1 MTSPSNLKK
10 GALAT
15 RPALAR
21 LVAVKR
27 LFARLVLASEQIL
40 PLLLVPLSILALF
53 VSAAWFGIFRIAP
66 DALRFALLAV
76 FAIAFAISVVPFR
89 RLRWPTVA
97 EADRMLEER
106 NGLAHQPV
114 TVQED
119 EPAFDTPFARALWR
133 EHQARMAARIAALDA
148 GLPRPDIARYDRFAL
163 RTIPALLLVTAF
175 SFSMSNSGGSLTDAF
190 TAPAV
195 TSVNPDVRVDA
206 WVTPPYYTG
215 EAPVYLTGS
224 AANTGDS
231 VNVPQFSELTVRV
244 TGASTDEKV
253 LFQTAGSDTGAEIP
267 EQAADAGKQ
276 PPPAGNAATPPAAQ
290 PVSNN
295 AAAPAVAGAMTART
309 HVLKLEKGGKLT
321 VNGRSWSFKV
331 VTDKPP
337 EIAFDGIPHATPNG
351 ALELG
356 FKVKDDYGVEEAHAE
371 IVPVDTDPQATPL
384 YGLPEY
390 KLEISRRD
398 RRNGKGLASHDLTQD
413 PLAGKQVRVSL
424 VARDGAGQT
433 GRSAPYEMTLPSRNF
448 SEPLAAAVA
457 EERQVF
463 ALDTRKMPEA
473 IELNQSLTI
482 RANETIPDLGNYLLL
497 ESALTRM
504 KIARGDIALKDTA
517 DYLWQIALGMEDAQ
531 LTDAEKA
538 LRDAQQKLSEALQ
551 RNASDAEIKKL
562 TDELRKAMNDYMK
575 ELAERMKN
583 MPAQPNQKSANI
595 LRQQDLQRMMDQIE
609 NLARSGNREAAQ
621 QMLSELQQ
629 MMNSL
634 QAGRPQRGQNQQQN
648 EANDK
653 MRQQMDKLGRILRDQ
668 QKLMEQTF
676 KLDQAMRDR
685 MQRGDPNEDGDDAL
699 NQPMPDLNDPAQPD
713 MGQQDRQQGQNQQG
727 QNQQGQNQQ
736 GQNQQGQNQQGQQG
750 QKQQGANQTDN
761 MTADQLRDALKQL
774 RKQQD
779 ELGKQLGEL
788 QKDLGSMG
796 MKPNQNYGRAQ
807 QEMKGAS
814 GDLAQGN
821 GEAAVQGQGRA
832 LDALRK
838 GTRDMMNQLMA
849 QMQQQQGQGQ
859 GQQQGQGGQGNQNGR
874 DPLGRQRSD
883 GSFFDE
889 TNENKI
895 PNIIDTQRAREILD
909 AIRERLSNNPSLSEE
924 RRYLERLLDMG
935 Q

>member
-1 MTSPSNLKK
+1 MTSPSNPKK
-10 GALAT
+10 GAFAT

-21 LVAVKR
+21 LVAIKR
-27 LFARLVLASEQIL
+27 LLARLVLVSEQTL
-40 PLLLVPLSILALF
+40 PLLLLPASILALF
-53 VSAAWFGIFRIAP
+53 LSAAWFGIFRISP
-66 DALRFALLAV
+66 DLLRLALLAV
-76 FAIAFAISVVPFR
+76 FAIGFVTSLFPLR

-97 EADRMLEER
+97 QADRLLEER
-106 NGLAHQPV
+106 NGLPHQPV
-114 TVQED
+114 TVQEE
-119 EPAFDTPFARALWR
+119 EPAFDTPFAQALWR
-133 EHQARMAARIAALDA
+133 EHQARMAAKIAALDA

-163 RTIPALLLVTAF
+163 RAIPALLLVTAF
-175 SFSMSNSGGSLTDAF
+175 SFSMSNSGGSLSDAF
-190 TAPAV
+190 TAPV
-195 TSVNPDVRVDA
+195 TTTTNPDLRVDA
-206 WVTPPYYTG
+206 WITPPYYTG
-215 EAPVYLTGS
+215 EAPIYLTGN
-224 AANTGDS
+224 AAKSDA
-231 VNVPQFSELTVRV
+231 VDVPQFSELTVRV
-244 TGASTDEKV
+244 TGAAPDEKV
-253 LFQTAGSDTGAEIP
+253 MFQAAGSDTAAEIP
-267 EQAADAGKQ
+267 QQVADAGKQ
-276 PPPAGNAATPPAAQ
+276 VPANSNTAPQAAAAE
-290 PVSNN
+290 PVSDTS
-295 AAAPAVAGAMTART
+295 AAPADANAMTART

-321 VNGRSWSFKV
+321 VNGKSWAFKV

-337 EIAFDGIPHATPNG
+337 EIAFDGIPHATANG
-351 ALELG
+351 ALEMG

-371 IVPVDTDPQATPL
+371 IVPVDPDPQATPL

-390 KLEISRRD
+390 KLEIARRD

-413 PLAGKQVRVSL
+413 PLAGTRVRITL
-424 VARDGAGQT
+424 VAQDGAGQT
-433 GRSAPYEMTLPSRNF
+433 GRSPPYEMVMPSRNF

-473 IELNQSLTI
+473 IELNKSLTI
-482 RANETIPDLGNYLLL
+482 RPEETIPDLGNYLLI

-504 KIARGDIALKDTA
+504 KLASGEAALKDTA

-531 LTDAEKA
+531 LSDAEKA
-538 LRDAQQKLSEALQ
+538 LRDAQQKLSDALQ

-621 QMLSELQQ
+621 QLLSQLQQ
-629 MMNSL
+629 MMNNL
-634 QAGRPQRGQNQQQN
+634 QAGRPQPGQQQQ
-648 EANDK
+648 EGQADDK

-676 KLDQAMRDR
+676 KLDQSMRDR

-699 NQPMPDLNDPAQPD
+699 NQPLPDPNDPSQD
-713 MGQQDRQQGQNQQG
+713 DGSQQDQGQQKQNQ
-727 QNQQGQNQQ
+727 
-736 GQNQQGQNQQGQQG
+736 QQG
-750 QKQQGANQTDN
+750 QKQQSDNPADN
-761 MTADQLRDALKQL
+761 MTADQLRDALKEL

-796 MKPNQNYGRAQ
+796 MKPNQNYGKAQ

-814 GDLAQGN
+814 GQLGQGN

-838 GTRDMMNQLMA
+838 GTRDMMNQLA
-849 QMQQQQGQGQ
+849 QMAQQQGQGQ
-859 GQQQGQGGQGNQNGR
+859 GQQGQQGQVGQGNQNGR

-883 GSFFDE
+883 GSFMDSQD
-889 TNENKI
+889 ENKI
-895 PNIIDTQRAREILD
+895 PNEILGERARDILN
-909 AIRERLSNNPSLSEE
+909 AIRERLSNNPTLSEE
-924 RRYLERLLDMG
+924 KKYLERLLNLEE
-935 Q
+935 

>member
-1 MTSPSNLKK
+1 MTSPSNPKK
-10 GALAT
+10 GAFAS

-21 LVAVKR
+21 MVAVKR
-27 LFARLVLASEQIL
+27 LFARLVLVSEQIL
-40 PLLLVPLSILALF
+40 PLVLLPLSILALF

-66 DALRFALLAV
+66 DMLRLVLLAA
-76 FAIAFAISVVPFR
+76 FAIAFAAACFPFR
-89 RLRWPTVA
+89 RLRWPTVG

-106 NGLAHQPV
+106 NGLPHQPV
-114 TVQED
+114 AVQED

-133 EHQARMAARIAALDA
+133 EHQTRMAARIAALDA

-175 SFSMSNSGGSLTDAF
+175 SFSMSNSGGSLSDAF
-190 TAPAV
+190 IAPAV
-195 TSVNPDVRVDA
+195 TSNNPDVRVDA

-215 EAPVYLTGS
+215 EAPVYLTGN

-253 LFQTAGSDTGAEIP
+253 LFQAAGSDTRAAIP
-267 EQAADAGKQ
+267 EQVADAGRQ
-276 PPPAGNAATPPAAQ
+276 GPANGNAPVPAALPVSDTASPPAA
-290 PVSNN
+290 
-295 AAAPAVAGAMTART
+295 GAEAMVART

-321 VNGRSWSFKV
+321 VNGKSWSFNV
-331 VTDKPP
+331 VADRPP
-337 EIAFDGIPHATPNG
+337 EITFDGIPHATSNG
-351 ALELG
+351 ALEIG

-371 IVPVDTDPQATPL
+371 IAPVDADPQATPL

-390 KLEISRRD
+390 KLEIPRRD
-398 RRNGKGLASHDLTQD
+398 RRDGKGLANHDLTQD
-413 PLAGKQVRVSL
+413 PLAGKQVRITL

-448 SEPLAAAVA
+448 NQPLAAAVV

-473 IELNQSLTI
+473 IELNKSLTI
-482 RANETIPDLGNYLLL
+482 RPDETIPDLGNYLVIK
-497 ESALTRM
+497 SALARM
-504 KIARGDIALKDTA
+504 KLASGDAALKDTA
-517 DYLWQIALGMEDAQ
+517 DYLWQIALGMEDSQ

-551 RNASDAEIKKL
+551 RNAPDAEIKKL
-562 TDELRKAMNDYMK
+562 MDELRKAMNDYMK

-609 NLARSGNREAAQ
+609 NLARSGNRQAAQ

-634 QAGRPQRGQNQQQN
+634 QAGRPQRDQNQQQG

-668 QKLMEQTF
+668 QKLMDQTF

-685 MQRGDPNEDGDDAL
+685 MQRGDSNEDGDDAL
-699 NQPMPDLNDPAQPD
+699 NQPMPGLDDPQQPN
-713 MGQQDRQQGQNQQG
+713 MGQQDQGQ
-727 QNQQGQNQQ
+727 QNQ
-736 GQNQQGQNQQGQQG
+736 QQGQNQQGQQPG
-750 QKQQGANQTDN
+750 QKQGDNQTDG

-774 RKQQD
+774 RQQQD
-779 ELGKQLGEL
+779 DLGKQLGEL
-788 QKDLGSMG
+788 QKELGSMG
-796 MKPNQNYGRAQ
+796 MKPNQNYGKAQ
-807 QEMKGAS
+807 QEMKGAA
-814 GDLAQGN
+814 GELGQGN
-821 GEAAVQGQGRA
+821 GETAVQGQGRA

-859 GQQQGQGGQGNQNGR
+859 GQQQGQVGQGNQNGR
-874 DPLGRQRSD
+874 DPLGRLRD
-883 GSFFDE
+883 GPNQFND

-895 PNIIDTQRAREILD
+895 PKIIDAQRAREILD
-909 AIRERLSNNPSLSEE
+909 AIRERLSNNPSLSDE
-924 RRYLERLLDMG
+924 RNYLERLLDMR

>member
-27 LFARLVLASEQIL
+27 LFARLVLTSEQIL

-53 VSAAWFGIFRIAP
+53 LSAAWFGIFRIAP
-66 DALRFALLAV
+66 DVLRLGLLAV
-76 FAIAFAISVVPFR
+76 FAIAFAVSIFPFR

-133 EHQARMAARIAALDA
+133 EHQVRMAARIAALDA

-175 SFSMSNSGGSLTDAF
+175 SFSMSNGGGSLTDAF

-195 TSVNPDVRVDA
+195 TSVNPDLRVDA

-215 EAPVYLTGS
+215 GAPVYLTGS

-244 TGASTDEKV
+244 TGATTDEKV
-253 LFQTAGSDTGAEIP
+253 LFQAAGSDNDAEIP
-267 EQAADAGKQ
+267 EQAADASKQ
-276 PPPAGNAATPPAAQ
+276 PANGNAATPPTVQ

-295 AAAPAVAGAMTART
+295 AAAPAGTDAMVART

-321 VNGRSWSFKV
+321 VNGKSWSFKV
-331 VTDKPP
+331 VADKPP
-337 EIAFDGIPHATPNG
+337 EIAFDGIPHATANG
-351 ALELG
+351 ALEIG

-371 IVPVDTDPQATPL
+371 IVPVETDPQATPL

-390 KLEISRRD
+390 RLEISRRD
-398 RRNGKGLASHDLTQD
+398 RRNGKGLANHDLTQD
-413 PLAGKQVRVSL
+413 PLAGKQVRITL

-457 EERQVF
+457 EERQIF

-482 RANETIPDLGNYLLL
+482 RPNETIPDLGNYLLL
-497 ESALTRM
+497 KSALTRM
-504 KIARGDIALKDTA
+504 KLAHGDIALKDTA

-629 MMNSL
+629 MMNNL
-634 QAGRPQRGQNQQQN
+634 QAGRPQRGQNQQQG

-699 NQPMPDLNDPAQPD
+699 NQPMPDLNDPTQQD
-713 MGQQDRQQGQNQQG
+713 QGQQDQGQRDRQQGQNQQG
-727 QNQQGQNQQ
+727 QNQQGQ
-736 GQNQQGQNQQGQQG
+736 QQG
-750 QKQQGANQTDN
+750 QKQQDGNQTDN

-796 MKPNQNYGRAQ
+796 MKPNQNYGKAQ

-859 GQQQGQGGQGNQNGR
+859 GQQQGQAGQGNQNGR
-874 DPLGRQRSD
+874 DPLGRLRNGD
-883 GSFFDE
+883 PFGDDA
-889 TNENKI
+889 NENKV
-895 PNIIDTQRAREILD
+895 PDRIDPQRAREILD

-924 RRYLERLLDMG
+924 RRYLERLLNLG

>member
-1 MTSPSNLKK
+1 MTSPSNPKK
-10 GALAT
+10 GAFAS

-27 LFARLVLASEQIL
+27 LFARLVLVCEQIL
-40 PLLLVPLSILALF
+40 PLLLLPLSILALF
-53 VSAAWFGIFRIAP
+53 LSAAWFGIFRIAP
-66 DALRFALLAV
+66 DMLRLALLA
-76 FAIAFAISVVPFR
+76 AFAITFAAACFPFR
-89 RLRWPTVA
+89 RLRWPTVG

-106 NGLAHQPV
+106 NGLPHQPV

-133 EHQARMAARIAALDA
+133 EHQTRMAARIAALDA
-148 GLPRPDIARYDRFAL
+148 GFPRPDIARYDRFAL

-175 SFSMSNSGGSLTDAF
+175 SFSMSNSGGSLSDAF
-190 TAPAV
+190 LAPAI
-195 TSVNPDVRVDA
+195 TSNNPDVRVDA

-215 EAPVYLTGS
+215 EAPIYLTGN
-224 AANTGDS
+224 AANAGDS

-244 TGASTDEKV
+244 TGASADEKA
-253 LFQTAGSDTGAEIP
+253 LFKPADSDTSTEIP
-267 EQAADAGKQ
+267 EQVADAGKQ
-276 PPPAGNAATPPAAQ
+276 APANGDTTAPTAQPVADTASPPAA
-290 PVSNN
+290 PGT
-295 AAAPAVAGAMTART
+295 AAMVART
-309 HVLKLEKGGKLT
+309 HVQKLEKGGKLT
-321 VNGRSWSFKV
+321 VNGKSWSFNV
-331 VTDKPP
+331 VVDKPP
-337 EIAFDGIPHATPNG
+337 EIAFDGIPHATANG
-351 ALELG
+351 SLEIG
-356 FKVKDDYGVEEAHAE
+356 FKVKDDYGVEEARAE
-371 IVPVDTDPQATPL
+371 IMPVDADPQATPL

-398 RRNGKGLASHDLTQD
+398 RRDGKGLTSRDLTQD
-413 PLAGKQVRVSL
+413 PLAGKKVHITL

-448 SEPLAAAVA
+448 GQPLAAAVA

-473 IELNQSLTI
+473 IELNKSLAI
-482 RANETIPDLGNYLLL
+482 RPDETIPDLGNYLLIK
-497 ESALTRM
+497 SALTRM
-504 KIARGDIALKDTA
+504 KLAGGDAALKDTA

-538 LRDAQQKLSEALQ
+538 LRDAQQKLSDALQ
-551 RNASDAEIKKL
+551 RNAPDAEIKKL
-562 TDELRKAMNDYMK
+562 MDELRKAMGDYMK

-609 NLARSGNREAAQ
+609 NLARSGNRQAAQ

-629 MMNSL
+629 MMNNL
-634 QAGRPQRGQNQQQN
+634 QAGRPQRDQNQQQGQ
-648 EANDK
+648 ANDK

-676 KLDQAMRDR
+676 KLDQTMRDR

-699 NQPMPDLNDPAQPD
+699 NQPMPGLDDPQQPD
-713 MGQQDRQQGQNQQG
+713 MGQQDQNQRP
-727 QNQQGQNQQ
+727 
-736 GQNQQGQNQQGQQG
+736 GQNQQGQQQPG
-750 QKQQGANQTDN
+750 QKQGDNETDG

-774 RKQQD
+774 RQQQD
-779 ELGKQLGEL
+779 DLGKQLGEL
-788 QKDLGSMG
+788 QKELGSMG
-796 MKPNQNYGRAQ
+796 MKPNQNYGKAQ
-807 QEMKGAS
+807 QEMKGAA
-814 GDLAQGN
+814 GELGQGN
-821 GEAAVQGQGRA
+821 GETAVQGQGRA

-849 QMQQQQGQGQ
+849 QMQQQGQGQ
-859 GQQQGQGGQGNQNGR
+859 GQQQGQAGQGNQNGR
-874 DPLGRQRSD
+874 DPLGRLRD
-883 GSFFDE
+883 GPPGIFDE

-895 PNIIDTQRAREILD
+895 PKIIDAQRAREILD
-909 AIRERLSNNPSLSEE
+909 AIRERLSNNPSLSDE
-924 RRYLERLLDMG
+924 RNYLERLLDMR

>member
-1 MTSPSNLKK
+1 MTSPSSPKK
-10 GALAT
+10 GAFAT

-27 LFARLVLASEQIL
+27 LFARLVLVSEQLL
-40 PLLLVPLSILALF
+40 PLLLLPLSILALF

-66 DALRFALLAV
+66 DALRYILLA
-76 FAIAFAISVVPFR
+76 AFAVAFAASIFPFR
-89 RLRWPTVA
+89 RLRWPMIG

-119 EPAFDTPFARALWR
+119 EPSVDTPFGRALWR
-133 EHQARMAARIAALDA
+133 EHQTRMAARIAALDA

-175 SFSMSNSGGSLTDAF
+175 SFSMSNSGGSLSDAF

-195 TSVNPDVRVDA
+195 TSSNPDVRVDA

-244 TGASTDEKV
+244 TGGASTDEKV
-253 LFQTAGSDTGAEIP
+253 LFQAAGGDTGAEIP
-267 EQAADAGKQ
+267 EQAADANKQ
-276 PPPAGNAATPPAAQ
+276 PPANGNAAPPAAVQ
-290 PVSNN
+290 PVSATG
-295 AAAPAVAGAMTART
+295 AASAGADAMIART
-309 HVLKLEKGGKLT
+309 HVLKLDKGGKLT
-321 VNGRSWSFKV
+321 VNGKSWSFKV

-337 EIAFDGIPHATPNG
+337 EIAFDGIPHALPNG
-351 ALELG
+351 ALEIG

-371 IVPVDTDPQATPL
+371 IVPVETDPQATPL

-390 KLEISRRD
+390 KLETSRRD
-398 RRNGKGLASHDLTQD
+398 RRNGKGLANHDLTQD
-413 PLAGKQVRVSL
+413 PLAGQQVRISL

-448 SEPLAAAVA
+448 SQPLAAAVA

-482 RANETIPDLGNYLLL
+482 RPDETIPDLGNYLLIQ
-497 ESALTRM
+497 SALTRM
-504 KIARGDIALKDTA
+504 KLASGEVALKDTA

-538 LRDAQQKLSEALQ
+538 LRDAQQKLSDALQ
-551 RNASDAEIKKL
+551 RNAPDAEIKKL
-562 TDELRKAMNDYMK
+562 MDELRKAMNNYMK

-583 MPAQPNQKSANI
+583 MPVQPNQRSANI

-609 NLARSGNREAAQ
+609 NLARTGNRQAAQ

-653 MRQQMDKLGRILRDQ
+653 MRQQMDKLGNILRDQ

-699 NQPMPDLNDPAQPD
+699 NQPMPPGLNDPTQPD
-713 MGQQDRQQGQNQQG
+713 MGQQDRQQGQNQQS
-727 QNQQGQNQQ
+727 
-736 GQNQQGQNQQGQQG
+736 QNQQGQNQQGQQQG
-750 QKQQGANQTDN
+750 QKQQGDNQTDN

-774 RKQQD
+774 RQQQD

-788 QKDLGSMG
+788 QKNLGSMG
-796 MKPNQNYGRAQ
+796 MKPNQNYGKAQ

-821 GEAAVQGQGRA
+821 GESAVQDQGRA
-832 LDALRK
+832 IDALRK

-849 QMQQQQGQGQ
+849 QMQQQGQGQGQ
-859 GQQQGQGGQGNQNGR
+859 GQQQGQVGQGNQNGR
-874 DPLGRQRSD
+874 DPLGRERNGD
-883 GSFFDE
+883 PFGE
-889 TNENKI
+889 ANENKI
-895 PNIIDTQRAREILD
+895 PDIINPQRAREILD

-924 RRYLERLLDMG
+924 RRYLERLLDTG

>member
-27 LFARLVLASEQIL
+27 LFARVVLISEQIL

-53 VSAAWFGIFRIAP
+53 LSAAWFGIFRIAP
-66 DALRFALLAV
+66 DALRLVLLAV
-76 FAIAFAISVVPFR
+76 FALAFAVSVFPFR

-133 EHQARMAARIAALDA
+133 EHQERMAARIAALDA

-175 SFSMSNSGGSLTDAF
+175 SFSMSNSGGALSDAF
-190 TAPAV
+190 TAPAE
-195 TSVNPDVRVDA
+195 TSINPDLRVDA

-253 LFQTAGSDTGAEIP
+253 LFQAAGSGSDTGAEIP
-267 EQAADAGKQ
+267 EQAADVSKQ
-276 PPPAGNAATPPAAQ
+276 PPANGNAATPPAVQ

-295 AAAPAVAGAMTART
+295 AAAPAGADAMVART

-321 VNGRSWSFKV
+321 VNGKSWSFKV

-337 EIAFDGIPHATPNG
+337 EIAFDGIPHGNPNG
-351 ALELG
+351 ALEMG
-356 FKVKDDYGVEEAHAE
+356 FKVKDDYGIEEAHAE
-371 IVPVDTDPQATPL
+371 IVPVETDPKATPL

-413 PLAGKQVRVSL
+413 PLAGRQVRITL

-448 SEPLAAAVA
+448 TEPLAAAVA

-473 IELNQSLTI
+473 IELNRSLTI
-482 RANETIPDLGNYLLL
+482 RPNETIPDLGNYLLL

-504 KIARGDIALKDTA
+504 KLARGDIALKDTA

-562 TDELRKAMNDYMK
+562 MDELRKAMNDYMK

-609 NLARSGNREAAQ
+609 NLARSGNRQAAQ

-699 NQPMPDLNDPAQPD
+699 NQPMPDLTDPTQPD
-713 MGQQDRQQGQNQQG
+713 MGQRDQGQQDRQQGQE
-727 QNQQGQNQQ
+727 
-736 GQNQQGQNQQGQQG
+736 QQGQQKG
-750 QKQQGANQTDN
+750 QKQQGDNQTDN

-796 MKPNQNYGRAQ
+796 MKPNQNYGKAQ

-814 GDLAQGN
+814 GDLSQGN

-859 GQQQGQGGQGNQNGR
+859 GQQQGQVGQGNQNGR
-874 DPLGRQRSD
+874 DPLGRQRND
-883 GSFFDE
+883 GNFFDDA
-889 TNENKI
+889 NENKI
-895 PNIIDTQRAREILD
+895 PNIIDPQRAREILD
-909 AIRERLSNNPSLSEE
+909 AIRERLSNNPSFSEE
-924 RRYLERLLDMG
+924 RRYLERLLDLG

>member
-1 MTSPSNLKK
+1 MTSPSNPRK
-10 GALAT
+10 GAFAS

-27 LFARLVLASEQIL
+27 LFARLVLVSEQIL
-40 PLLLVPLSILALF
+40 PLLLLPLSILALF
-53 VSAAWFGIFRIAP
+53 LSAAWFGIFRIAP
-66 DALRFALLAV
+66 DMLRLALLAAL
-76 FAIAFAISVVPFR
+76 AIAFAAACIPFR
-89 RLRWPTVA
+89 RLRWPTVG

-106 NGLAHQPV
+106 NGLPHQPV

-133 EHQARMAARIAALDA
+133 EHQTRMAARIAALDA

-175 SFSMSNSGGSLTDAF
+175 SFSMSNSGGSLSDAF
-190 TAPAV
+190 IAPAV
-195 TSVNPDVRVDA
+195 TSNNPDVRVDA

-215 EAPVYLTGS
+215 EAPVYLTGN
-224 AANTGDS
+224 AGDS

-253 LFQTAGSDTGAEIP
+253 LFQAAGSDTSAEMP
-267 EQAADAGKQ
+267 EQVADAGKQ
-276 PPPAGNAATPPAAQ
+276 ATANGNPAIPAAAQ
-290 PVSNN
+290 PVTANVS
-295 AAAPAVAGAMTART
+295 PPVAGTEAMVART
-309 HVLKLEKGGKLT
+309 HVQKLEKGGKLT
-321 VNGRSWSFKV
+321 VNGKSWSFNV

-337 EIAFDGIPHATPNG
+337 EITFDGIPHATTNG
-351 ALELG
+351 SLEIG
-356 FKVKDDYGVEEAHAE
+356 FKVKDDYGVEEARAE
-371 IVPVDTDPQATPL
+371 IAPVDVDPQAKPL

-398 RRNGKGLASHDLTQD
+398 RRDGKGLASRDLTQD
-413 PLAGKQVRVSL
+413 PLAGKQVRITL

-448 SEPLAAAVA
+448 GQPLAAAVA

-473 IELNQSLTI
+473 IELNKSLTI
-482 RANETIPDLGNYLLL
+482 RPDETIPDLGNYLLI

-504 KIARGDIALKDTA
+504 KLASGDAALKDTA

-538 LRDAQQKLSEALQ
+538 LRDAQQKLSDALQ
-551 RNASDAEIKKL
+551 RNAPDAEIKKL
-562 TDELRKAMNDYMK
+562 MDELRKAMNSYMK

-609 NLARSGNREAAQ
+609 NLARSGNRQAAQ

-629 MMNSL
+629 MMNNL
-634 QAGRPQRGQNQQQN
+634 QAGRPQRDQNQQQGQ
-648 EANDK
+648 ANDK

-676 KLDQAMRDR
+676 KLDQTMRDR

-699 NQPMPDLNDPAQPD
+699 NQPMPGLDDLQQPD
-713 MGQQDRQQGQNQQG
+713 MGQQDQGQQDQQQGKNQQRQQPQG
-727 QNQQGQNQQ
+727 Q
-736 GQNQQGQNQQGQQG
+736 QQG
-750 QKQQGANQTDN
+750 QKQQGDNQTDG

-774 RKQQD
+774 RQQQD
-779 ELGKQLGEL
+779 DLGKQLGEL
-788 QKDLGSMG
+788 QKELGSMG
-796 MKPNQNYGRAQ
+796 MKPNQNYGKAQ
-807 QEMKGAS
+807 QEMKGAT
-814 GDLAQGN
+814 GELGKGN
-821 GEAAVQGQGRA
+821 GEGAVQNQGRA
-832 LDALRK
+832 LEALRK

-849 QMQQQQGQGQ
+849 QMQQQGQGQ
-859 GQQQGQGGQGNQNGR
+859 GQQQGQPGQGNQNGR
-874 DPLGRQRSD
+874 DPLGRLRD
-883 GSFFDE
+883 GPYPFND

-895 PNIIDTQRAREILD
+895 PKIIDAQRAREILD
-909 AIRERLSNNPSLSEE
+909 AIRERLSNNPSLSDE
-924 RRYLERLLDMG
+924 RNYLERLLDMG

>member
-27 LFARLVLASEQIL
+27 LFARLVLTSEQIL

-53 VSAAWFGIFRIAP
+53 LSAAWFGIFRIAP
-66 DALRFALLAV
+66 DVLRLGLLAV
-76 FAIAFAISVVPFR
+76 FAIAFAVSIFPFR

-133 EHQARMAARIAALDA
+133 EHQVRMAARIAALDA

-175 SFSMSNSGGSLTDAF
+175 SFSMSNGGGSLTDAF

-195 TSVNPDVRVDA
+195 TSVNPDLRVDA

-244 TGASTDEKV
+244 TGATTDEKV
-253 LFQTAGSDTGAEIP
+253 LFQAAGSDNDAEIP
-267 EQAADAGKQ
+267 EQAADASKQ
-276 PPPAGNAATPPAAQ
+276 PANGNAATPPTVQ

-295 AAAPAVAGAMTART
+295 AAAPAGTDAMVART

-321 VNGRSWSFKV
+321 VNGKSWSFKV
-331 VTDKPP
+331 VADKPP
-337 EIAFDGIPHATPNG
+337 EIAFDGIPHATANG
-351 ALELG
+351 ALEIG

-371 IVPVDTDPQATPL
+371 IVPVETDPQATPL

-390 KLEISRRD
+390 RLEISRRD
-398 RRNGKGLASHDLTQD
+398 RRNGKGLANHDLTQD
-413 PLAGKQVRVSL
+413 PLAGKQVRITL

-457 EERQVF
+457 EERQIF

-482 RANETIPDLGNYLLL
+482 RPNETIPDLGNYLLL
-497 ESALTRM
+497 KSALTRM
-504 KIARGDIALKDTA
+504 KLAHGDIALKDTA

-629 MMNSL
+629 MMNNL
-634 QAGRPQRGQNQQQN
+634 QAGRPQRGQNQQQG

-699 NQPMPDLNDPAQPD
+699 NQPMPDLNDPTQQD
-713 MGQQDRQQGQNQQG
+713 QGQQDQGQRDRQQGQNQQG
-727 QNQQGQNQQ
+727 QNQQGQ
-736 GQNQQGQNQQGQQG
+736 QQG
-750 QKQQGANQTDN
+750 QKQQDGNQTDN

-796 MKPNQNYGRAQ
+796 MKPNQNYGKAQ

-859 GQQQGQGGQGNQNGR
+859 GQQQGQAGQGNQNGR
-874 DPLGRQRSD
+874 DPLGRLRNGD
-883 GSFFDE
+883 PFGDDA
-889 TNENKI
+889 NENKV
-895 PNIIDTQRAREILD
+895 PDRIDPQRAREILD

-924 RRYLERLLDMG
+924 RRYLERLLNLG

>member
-1 MTSPSNLKK
+1 MTSPSNPKK
-10 GALAT
+10 GAFAS

-27 LFARLVLASEQIL
+27 LFARLVLVCEQIL
-40 PLLLVPLSILALF
+40 PLLLLPLSILALF
-53 VSAAWFGIFRIAP
+53 LSAAWFGIFRIAP
-66 DALRFALLAV
+66 DMLRLALLA
-76 FAIAFAISVVPFR
+76 AFAITFAAACIPFR
-89 RLRWPTVA
+89 RMRWPTVG

-106 NGLAHQPV
+106 NGLPHQPV

-133 EHQARMAARIAALDA
+133 EHQTRMAARIAALDA
-148 GLPRPDIARYDRFAL
+148 GFPRPDIARYDRFAL

-175 SFSMSNSGGSLTDAF
+175 SFSMSNSGGSLSDAF
-190 TAPAV
+190 IAPTI
-195 TSVNPDVRVDA
+195 TSNNPDVRVDA

-215 EAPVYLTGS
+215 EAPVYLTGN

-244 TGASTDEKV
+244 TGASANEKA
-253 LFQTAGSDTGAEIP
+253 LFKPADSDTSTEIP
-267 EQAADAGKQ
+267 EQVADAGKQ
-276 PPPAGNAATPPAAQ
+276 ASANGDTAVPTAQ
-290 PVSNN
+290 PPVADTASSG
-295 AAAPAVAGAMTART
+295 AAAMVART

-321 VNGRSWSFKV
+321 VNGKSWSFNV
-331 VTDKPP
+331 VVDKPP
-337 EIAFDGIPHATPNG
+337 EITFDGIPHATTNG
-351 ALELG
+351 SLEIG
-356 FKVKDDYGVEEAHAE
+356 FKVKDDYGVEEARAE
-371 IVPVDTDPQATPL
+371 IMPVDADPQATPL

-390 KLEISRRD
+390 KLEIPRRD
-398 RRNGKGLASHDLTQD
+398 RRDGKGLTSRDLTQD
-413 PLAGKQVRVSL
+413 PLAGKKVRVTL

-448 SEPLAAAVA
+448 GQPLAAAVA

-473 IELNQSLTI
+473 IELNKSLTI
-482 RANETIPDLGNYLLL
+482 RPDETIPDLGNYLLIK
-497 ESALTRM
+497 SALTRM
-504 KIARGDIALKDTA
+504 KLASGDAALKDTA

-538 LRDAQQKLSEALQ
+538 LRDAQQKLSDALQ
-551 RNASDAEIKKL
+551 RNAPDAEIKKL
-562 TDELRKAMNDYMK
+562 MDELRKAMGNYMK

-609 NLARSGNREAAQ
+609 NLARSGNRQAAQ

-634 QAGRPQRGQNQQQN
+634 QAGRPQRDQNQQQG

-676 KLDQAMRDR
+676 KLDQSMRDR

-699 NQPMPDLNDPAQPD
+699 NQPMPGLDDLQQPD
-713 MGQQDRQQGQNQQG
+713 MGQQEQGQQNQQ
-727 QNQQGQNQQ
+727 QGK
-736 GQNQQGQNQQGQQG
+736 
-750 QKQQGANQTDN
+750 KQQGDNPTDG

-774 RKQQD
+774 RQQQD
-779 ELGKQLGEL
+779 DLGKQLGEL
-788 QKDLGSMG
+788 QKELGSMG
-796 MKPNQNYGRAQ
+796 MKPNQNYGKAQ
-807 QEMKGAS
+807 QEMKGAA
-814 GDLAQGN
+814 GELGQGN
-821 GEAAVQGQGRA
+821 GETAVQGQGRA

-849 QMQQQQGQGQ
+849 QMQQQGQGQ
-859 GQQQGQGGQGNQNGR
+859 GQQQGQNGQGNQNGR
-874 DPLGRQRSD
+874 DPLGRPRGD
-883 GSFFDE
+883 KPGIFDE
-889 TNENKI
+889 TNENKV
-895 PNIIDTQRAREILD
+895 PDIIKAQRAREILD
-909 AIRERLSNNPSLSEE
+909 AIRERLSNNPSLSDE
-924 RRYLERLLDMG
+924 RNYLERLLDMR

>member
-1 MTSPSNLKK
+1 MTSPSNPKK
-10 GALAT
+10 GAFAS

-27 LFARLVLASEQIL
+27 LFARLVLVSEQIL
-40 PLLLVPLSILALF
+40 PLLLLPLSILALF
-53 VSAAWFGIFRIAP
+53 LSAAWFGIFRIAP
-66 DALRFALLAV
+66 DMLRVILLAV
-76 FAIAFAISVVPFR
+76 FTIAFAAACFPFR
-89 RLRWPTVA
+89 RLRWPSVG

-106 NGLAHQPV
+106 NGLPHQPV

-133 EHQARMAARIAALDA
+133 EHQTRMAARIAALDA
-148 GLPRPDIARYDRFAL
+148 GFPRPDIARYDRFAL

-175 SFSMSNSGGSLTDAF
+175 SFSMSNSGGSLSDAF
-190 TAPAV
+190 IAPAI
-195 TSVNPDVRVDA
+195 TSNNPDVRVDA

-215 EAPVYLTGS
+215 EAPIYLTGN
-224 AANTGDS
+224 AAKTSDS

-253 LFQTAGSDTGAEIP
+253 LFQAADSDTSSEIP
-267 EQAADAGKQ
+267 EQVADADKQ
-276 PPPAGNAATPPAAQ
+276 AAPANGSPTAPTAAQ
-290 PVSNN
+290 PVANTASPS
-295 AAAPAVAGAMTART
+295 ATGVEAMVART
-309 HVLKLEKGGKLT
+309 HVQKLEKGGKLT
-321 VNGRSWSFKV
+321 VNGKSWSFDV
-331 VTDKPP
+331 IVDKPP
-337 EIAFDGIPHATPNG
+337 EITFDGIPHATSNSS
-351 ALELG
+351 LEIG
-356 FKVKDDYGVEEAHAE
+356 FKVKDDYGVEEARAE
-371 IVPVDTDPQATPL
+371 IVPVDADVEAKPL

-390 KLEISRRD
+390 KLEIPRRD
-398 RRNGKGLASHDLTQD
+398 RRDGKGLTSRDLTQD
-413 PLAGKQVRVSL
+413 ALAGKKVHITL

-448 SEPLAAAVA
+448 NQPLAAAVA

-473 IELNQSLTI
+473 IELNKSLTI
-482 RANETIPDLGNYLLL
+482 RPDETIPDLGNYLLIK
-497 ESALTRM
+497 SALTRM
-504 KIARGDIALKDTA
+504 KLASGDAALKDTA

-538 LRDAQQKLSEALQ
+538 LRDAQQKLSDALE
-551 RNASDAEIKKL
+551 RNAPDAEVKKL
-562 TDELRKAMNDYMK
+562 MDELRKAMNNYMK

-609 NLARSGNREAAQ
+609 NLARSGNRQAAQ

-629 MMNSL
+629 MMNNL
-634 QAGRPQRGQNQQQN
+634 QAGKPQRDQNQQQG

-676 KLDQAMRDR
+676 KLDQSMRDR

-699 NQPMPDLNDPAQPD
+699 NQPMPGLDDLQQPD
-713 MGQQDRQQGQNQQG
+713 MGQQDQGQQDQQQGKNQQ
-727 QNQQGQNQQ
+727 
-736 GQNQQGQNQQGQQG
+736 QQGQQPG
-750 QKQQGANQTDN
+750 QKQQGDN
-761 MTADQLRDALKQL
+761 PADGMTADQLRDALKQL
-774 RKQQD
+774 RQQQD
-779 ELGKQLGEL
+779 DLGKQLGEL
-788 QKDLGSMG
+788 QKELGSMG
-796 MKPNQNYGRAQ
+796 MKPNQNYGKAQ
-807 QEMKGAS
+807 QEMKGAA
-814 GDLAQGN
+814 GELGQGN
-821 GEAAVQGQGRA
+821 GETAVQGQGRA

-859 GQQQGQGGQGNQNGR
+859 GQQQGPGQGNQNGR
-874 DPLGRQRSD
+874 DPLGRSRD
-883 GSFFDE
+883 NGNPFNN
-889 TNENKI
+889 TNDNMVPK
-895 PNIIDTQRAREILD
+895 IIDAQRAREILD
-909 AIRERLSNNPSLSEE
+909 AIRERLSNNPSLSDE
-924 RRYLERLLDMG
+924 RNYLERLLDMR

>member
-1 MTSPSNLKK
+1 MTSPSSPKK
-10 GALAT
+10 GAFAT

-53 VSAAWFGIFRIAP
+53 ISAAWFGIFRVAP
-66 DALRFALLAV
+66 DALRYVLLV
-76 FAIAFAISVVPFR
+76 AFAVAFTASIFPFR
-89 RLRWPTVA
+89 RLRWPTIG

-119 EPAFDTPFARALWR
+119 EPAFDTPFARALWH
-133 EHQARMAARIAALDA
+133 EHQTRMAARIAALDA
-148 GLPRPDIARYDRFAL
+148 GLPRPDIALYDRFAL

-175 SFSMSNSGGSLTDAF
+175 SFSMSNSGGSLSDAF
-190 TAPAV
+190 AAPAA
-195 TSVNPDVRVDA
+195 TSSNPDVRVDA

-244 TGASTDEKV
+244 TGGASTDEKV
-253 LFQTAGSDTGAEIP
+253 LFQAAGSDAGAAIP
-267 EQAADAGKQ
+267 EQAADDGKQ
-276 PPPAGNAATPPAAQ
+276 PPANGNAAPPPAVQ
-290 PVSNN
+290 PVSAMD
-295 AAAPAVAGAMTART
+295 AASAGGDAMIART
-309 HVLKLEKGGKLT
+309 HVLKLDKGGKLT
-321 VNGRSWSFKV
+321 VNGKSWSFKV

-337 EIAFDGIPHATPNG
+337 EIAFDGIPHALPNG
-351 ALELG
+351 ALEIG

-371 IVPVDTDPQATPL
+371 IVPVDTNPQATPL

-398 RRNGKGLASHDLTQD
+398 RRNGKGLANHDLTQD
-413 PLAGKQVRVSL
+413 PLAGQQVRISL

-448 SEPLAAAVA
+448 SQPLAAAVA

-482 RANETIPDLGNYLLL
+482 RPDETIPDLGNYLLIQ
-497 ESALTRM
+497 SALTRM
-504 KIARGDIALKDTA
+504 KLANGDVALKDTA

-538 LRDAQQKLSEALQ
+538 LRDAQQKLSDALQ
-551 RNASDAEIKKL
+551 RNAPDAEIKKL
-562 TDELRKAMNDYMK
+562 MDELRKAMNNYMK

-583 MPAQPNQKSANI
+583 MPAQPNQRSANI

-609 NLARSGNREAAQ
+609 NLARTGNRQAAQ

-629 MMNSL
+629 MLNSL

-653 MRQQMDKLGRILRDQ
+653 MRQQMDKLGNILRDQ

-699 NQPMPDLNDPAQPD
+699 NQPMPPGLNDPTQPD
-713 MGQQDRQQGQNQQG
+713 MGQDQGQQDRR
-727 QNQQGQNQQ
+727 Q
-736 GQNQQGQNQQGQQG
+736 GQNQQGQNQQGQQQG
-750 QKQQGANQTDN
+750 QKQQSDNQTDN
-761 MTADQLRDALKQL
+761 MTAGQLRDALKQL
-774 RKQQD
+774 RQQQD
-779 ELGKQLGEL
+779 ELGKQLGQL

-796 MKPNQNYGRAQ
+796 MKPNQNYGKAQ

-821 GEAAVQGQGRA
+821 GEGAVQDQGRV

-849 QMQQQQGQGQ
+849 QMQQQGQGQ
-859 GQQQGQGGQGNQNGR
+859 GQQQGQVGQGNQNGR
-874 DPLGRQRSD
+874 DPLGRERNGD
-883 GSFFDE
+883 PFGE
-889 TNENKI
+889 ANENKI
-895 PNIIDTQRAREILD
+895 PAIINPQRAREILD

-924 RRYLERLLDMG
+924 RRYLERLLDTG